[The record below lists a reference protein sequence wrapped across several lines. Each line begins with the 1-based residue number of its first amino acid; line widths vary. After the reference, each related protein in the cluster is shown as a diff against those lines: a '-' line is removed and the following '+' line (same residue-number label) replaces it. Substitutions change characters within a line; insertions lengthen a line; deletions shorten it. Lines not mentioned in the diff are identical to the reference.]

1 MTLTRLAPPANPVL
15 TPTDLA
21 EHLRLPVA
29 SPEVEQTAELTALIA
44 AATAAIERRIDGAL
58 IAQGWIWKVTDW
70 RQARELPLAPVMS
83 IESITL
89 IAPDGVEQPWTG
101 WSLTPGPLRPRLT
114 TGPQRSWPK
123 IPHGGYAA
131 IRFIAGFGPDASDI
145 PADLRHAVLMLA
157 AHYFEHREVATHPLT
172 PLPLGVGSLLAPHR
186 PIRL

>member
-1 MTLTRLAPPANPVL
+1 MDRLEP
-15 TPTDLA
+15 
-21 EHLRLPVA
+21 H
-29 SPEVEQTAELTALIA
+29 
-44 AATAAIERRIDGAL
+44 
-58 IAQGWIWKVTDW
+58 
-70 RQARELPLAPVMS
+70 
-83 IESITL
+83 
-89 IAPDGVEQPWTG
+89 
-101 WSLTPGPLRPRLT
+101 PLRPRLT

-157 AHYFEHREVATHPLT
+157 AHYFEHREAATHPLT